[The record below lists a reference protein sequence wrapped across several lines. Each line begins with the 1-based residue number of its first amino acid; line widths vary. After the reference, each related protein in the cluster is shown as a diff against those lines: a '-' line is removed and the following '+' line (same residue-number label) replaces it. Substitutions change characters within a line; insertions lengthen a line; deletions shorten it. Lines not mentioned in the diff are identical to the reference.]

1 MTYEIVTKYIKDLS
15 FKINDAKSYFLLEKD
30 IKNYSFVC
38 DIKSKK
44 LKEKI
49 VQADIN
55 LRLISVNK
63 TSNRNL
69 DVKVELTSIIQ
80 FDKVDNK
87 DEMEKRCTI
96 QELEYKIDEIEKKL
110 KNTPNNPKLRSYW
123 MRAIKA
129 LRKESN
135 EILLTYLA
143 NVKIEFDLQ
152 PHIYTKFLDIM
163 KKFKAH
169 TVDKPGVIQQVLQLF
184 RGHDQLILDFNA
196 STFFL

>member
-49 VQADIN
+49 VQSDIN
-55 LRLISVNK
+55 LRLIPVNK

-80 FDKVDNK
+80 FDKIDNK
-87 DEMEKRCTI
+87 DEMEKIILIKVPEEIYPSMREI
-96 QELEYKIDEIEKKL
+96 IIFLFKSSGFNKINIPEKIDFQKL
-110 KNTPNNPKLRSYW
+110 YDNR
-123 MRAIKA
+123 
-129 LRKESN
+129 
-135 EILLTYLA
+135 
-143 NVKIEFDLQ
+143 Q
-152 PHIYTKFLDIM
+152 
-163 KKFKAH
+163 
-169 TVDKPGVIQQVLQLF
+169 IQK
-184 RGHDQLILDFNA
+184 
-196 STFFL
+196 

>member
-1 MTYEIVTKYIKDLS
+1 MTYEVITKYIKDLS

-55 LRLISVNK
+55 LRLIPVNK

-80 FDKVDNK
+80 FDKIDNK
-87 DEMEKRCTI
+87 DEMEKIILIKVPEEIYPSMREI
-96 QELEYKIDEIEKKL
+96 IIFLFKSSGFNKINIPEKIDFQKL
-110 KNTPNNPKLRSYW
+110 YDNR
-123 MRAIKA
+123 
-129 LRKESN
+129 
-135 EILLTYLA
+135 
-143 NVKIEFDLQ
+143 
-152 PHIYTKFLDIM
+152 
-163 KKFKAH
+163 
-169 TVDKPGVIQQVLQLF
+169 QVQK
-184 RGHDQLILDFNA
+184 
-196 STFFL
+196 

>member
-55 LRLISVNK
+55 LRLIPVNK
-63 TSNRNL
+63 SSNRNL

-80 FDKVDNK
+80 FDKIDKK
-87 DEMEKRCTI
+87 DEMEKIILIKVPEEIYPCMREI
-96 QELEYKIDEIEKKL
+96 IIFLFKSSGFNKINIPEKIDFQKL
-110 KNTPNNPKLRSYW
+110 YENR
-123 MRAIKA
+123 
-129 LRKESN
+129 
-135 EILLTYLA
+135 
-143 NVKIEFDLQ
+143 
-152 PHIYTKFLDIM
+152 
-163 KKFKAH
+163 
-169 TVDKPGVIQQVLQLF
+169 QVQK
-184 RGHDQLILDFNA
+184 
-196 STFFL
+196 

>member
-55 LRLISVNK
+55 LRLIPVNK

-87 DEMEKRCTI
+87 DEMEKIILIKVPEEIYPSMREI
-96 QELEYKIDEIEKKL
+96 IIFLFKSSGFNKINIPEKIDFQKL
-110 KNTPNNPKLRSYW
+110 YDNR
-123 MRAIKA
+123 
-129 LRKESN
+129 
-135 EILLTYLA
+135 
-143 NVKIEFDLQ
+143 
-152 PHIYTKFLDIM
+152 
-163 KKFKAH
+163 
-169 TVDKPGVIQQVLQLF
+169 QVQK
-184 RGHDQLILDFNA
+184 
-196 STFFL
+196 

>member
-1 MTYEIVTKYIKDLS
+1 MTYEIVTKYVKDLS

-55 LRLISVNK
+55 LRLIPVNK

-80 FDKVDNK
+80 FDKIYNK
-87 DEMEKRCTI
+87 DEMEKIILIKVPEETYPSMREI
-96 QELEYKIDEIEKKL
+96 IIFLFKSSGFNKINIPEKIDFQKL
-110 KNTPNNPKLRSYW
+110 YENR
-123 MRAIKA
+123 
-129 LRKESN
+129 
-135 EILLTYLA
+135 
-143 NVKIEFDLQ
+143 
-152 PHIYTKFLDIM
+152 
-163 KKFKAH
+163 
-169 TVDKPGVIQQVLQLF
+169 QVQK
-184 RGHDQLILDFNA
+184 
-196 STFFL
+196 

>member
-30 IKNYSFVC
+30 IKNYNFVC

-55 LRLISVNK
+55 LRLIPVNK

-80 FDKVDNK
+80 FDKIDNK
-87 DEMEKRCTI
+87 DEMEKIILIKVPEEIYPSMREI
-96 QELEYKIDEIEKKL
+96 IIFLFKSSGFNKINIPEKIDFQKL
-110 KNTPNNPKLRSYW
+110 YDNR
-123 MRAIKA
+123 
-129 LRKESN
+129 
-135 EILLTYLA
+135 
-143 NVKIEFDLQ
+143 
-152 PHIYTKFLDIM
+152 
-163 KKFKAH
+163 
-169 TVDKPGVIQQVLQLF
+169 QVQK
-184 RGHDQLILDFNA
+184 
-196 STFFL
+196 

>member
-55 LRLISVNK
+55 LRLIPVNK
-63 TSNRNL
+63 SSNRNL

-80 FDKVDNK
+80 FDKIDNK
-87 DEMEKRCTI
+87 DEMEKIILIKVPEETYPSMREI
-96 QELEYKIDEIEKKL
+96 IIFLFKSSGFNKINIPEKIDFQKL
-110 KNTPNNPKLRSYW
+110 YENR
-123 MRAIKA
+123 
-129 LRKESN
+129 
-135 EILLTYLA
+135 
-143 NVKIEFDLQ
+143 
-152 PHIYTKFLDIM
+152 
-163 KKFKAH
+163 
-169 TVDKPGVIQQVLQLF
+169 QVQK
-184 RGHDQLILDFNA
+184 
-196 STFFL
+196 

>member
-55 LRLISVNK
+55 LRLIPVNK

-69 DVKVELTSIIQ
+69 DVNVELTSIIQ
-80 FDKVDNK
+80 FDKIDDK
-87 DEMEKRCTI
+87 DEMEKIILIKVPEEIYPSMREMI
-96 QELEYKIDEIEKKL
+96 IFLFKSSGFNKINIPEKIDFQKL
-110 KNTPNNPKLRSYW
+110 YENR
-123 MRAIKA
+123 
-129 LRKESN
+129 
-135 EILLTYLA
+135 
-143 NVKIEFDLQ
+143 
-152 PHIYTKFLDIM
+152 
-163 KKFKAH
+163 
-169 TVDKPGVIQQVLQLF
+169 QVQK
-184 RGHDQLILDFNA
+184 
-196 STFFL
+196 

>member
-1 MTYEIVTKYIKDLS
+1 MNYEIVTKYVKDLS

-55 LRLISVNK
+55 LRLIPVNK

-80 FDKVDNK
+80 FDKIDNK
-87 DEMEKRCTI
+87 DEMEKIILIKVPEETYPSMREI
-96 QELEYKIDEIEKKL
+96 IIFLFKSSGFNKINIPEKIDFQKL
-110 KNTPNNPKLRSYW
+110 YENK
-123 MRAIKA
+123 
-129 LRKESN
+129 
-135 EILLTYLA
+135 
-143 NVKIEFDLQ
+143 
-152 PHIYTKFLDIM
+152 
-163 KKFKAH
+163 
-169 TVDKPGVIQQVLQLF
+169 QVQK
-184 RGHDQLILDFNA
+184 
-196 STFFL
+196 

>member
-49 VQADIN
+49 VQSDIN
-55 LRLISVNK
+55 LSLIPVNK

-87 DEMEKRCTI
+87 DEMEKIILIKVPEEIYPSMREI
-96 QELEYKIDEIEKKL
+96 IIFLFKSSGFNKINIPEKIDFQKL
-110 KNTPNNPKLRSYW
+110 YDNR
-123 MRAIKA
+123 
-129 LRKESN
+129 
-135 EILLTYLA
+135 
-143 NVKIEFDLQ
+143 
-152 PHIYTKFLDIM
+152 
-163 KKFKAH
+163 
-169 TVDKPGVIQQVLQLF
+169 QVQK
-184 RGHDQLILDFNA
+184 
-196 STFFL
+196 

>member
-1 MTYEIVTKYIKDLS
+1 MEKFQIEIKKMTYEIVTKYIKDLS

-55 LRLISVNK
+55 LRLIPVNK

-87 DEMEKRCTI
+87 DEMEKIILIKVPEEIYPSMREI
-96 QELEYKIDEIEKKL
+96 IIFLFKSSGFNKINIPEKIDFQKL
-110 KNTPNNPKLRSYW
+110 YDNR
-123 MRAIKA
+123 
-129 LRKESN
+129 
-135 EILLTYLA
+135 
-143 NVKIEFDLQ
+143 
-152 PHIYTKFLDIM
+152 
-163 KKFKAH
+163 
-169 TVDKPGVIQQVLQLF
+169 QVQK
-184 RGHDQLILDFNA
+184 
-196 STFFL
+196 

>member
-49 VQADIN
+49 VQSDIN
-55 LRLISVNK
+55 LRLIPVNK

-80 FDKVDNK
+80 FDKIDNK
-87 DEMEKRCTI
+87 DEMEKIILIKVPEEIYPSMREI
-96 QELEYKIDEIEKKL
+96 IIFLFKSSGFNKINIPEKIDFQKL
-110 KNTPNNPKLRSYW
+110 YDNR
-123 MRAIKA
+123 
-129 LRKESN
+129 
-135 EILLTYLA
+135 
-143 NVKIEFDLQ
+143 
-152 PHIYTKFLDIM
+152 
-163 KKFKAH
+163 
-169 TVDKPGVIQQVLQLF
+169 QVQK
-184 RGHDQLILDFNA
+184 
-196 STFFL
+196 

>member
-15 FKINDAKSYFLLEKD
+15 FKIDDAKSYFLLEKD

-55 LRLISVNK
+55 LRLIPVNK

-80 FDKVDNK
+80 FDKIDNK
-87 DEMEKRCTI
+87 DEMEKIILIKVPEEIYPSMREI
-96 QELEYKIDEIEKKL
+96 IIFLFKSSGFNKINIPEKIDFQKL
-110 KNTPNNPKLRSYW
+110 YDNR
-123 MRAIKA
+123 
-129 LRKESN
+129 
-135 EILLTYLA
+135 
-143 NVKIEFDLQ
+143 
-152 PHIYTKFLDIM
+152 
-163 KKFKAH
+163 
-169 TVDKPGVIQQVLQLF
+169 QV
-184 RGHDQLILDFNA
+184 
-196 STFFL
+196 

>member
-55 LRLISVNK
+55 LRLIPVNK

-80 FDKVDNK
+80 FDKIDNK
-87 DEMEKRCTI
+87 DEMEKIILIKVPEEIYPSIREI
-96 QELEYKIDEIEKKL
+96 IIFLFKSSGFNKINIPEKIDFQKL
-110 KNTPNNPKLRSYW
+110 YDNR
-123 MRAIKA
+123 
-129 LRKESN
+129 
-135 EILLTYLA
+135 
-143 NVKIEFDLQ
+143 
-152 PHIYTKFLDIM
+152 
-163 KKFKAH
+163 
-169 TVDKPGVIQQVLQLF
+169 QVQK
-184 RGHDQLILDFNA
+184 
-196 STFFL
+196 